1 MNLSAVL
8 KTILSS
14 DYMNVYDAAQTI
26 SSRTG
31 EATKSIHSRLS
42 KWIVKEPKSWVLVN
56 RTLNLLGY
64 KLQISKIGDIQ
75 MIEFLKKVLPI
86 DQYGIGQAKPFE
98 KLIKEIESGETQI
111 IFENNNPIRIIQ
123 TARVYVYCK
132 GKQLVEAKQI
142 INGNERFRN
151 FKSVSEKFKLDE
163 SAINAAVR
171 GIKEELGIIIRDSD
185 LVSLENVKDGKESPS
200 YPGLLTRY
208 DFYDFRWDMP
218 EKYFKPEG
226 YIAYEENATTYFEWR

>member
-1 MNLSAVL
+1 
-8 KTILSS
+8 
-14 DYMNVYDAAQTI
+14 
-26 SSRTG
+26 
-31 EATKSIHSRLS
+31 
-42 KWIVKEPKSWVLVN
+42 
-56 RTLNLLGY
+56 
-64 KLQISKIGDIQ
+64 